1 MMDKIT
7 LLCIVFAVIPLAYML
22 WAMRHEI
29 RTALRYRRISGVG
42 QPSALEMS
50 EYDRILAAV
59 KDVEMEY
66 QPNSGKH
73 HSEETYLNRAE
84 LLRRETHL
92 YKLINSL

>member
-1 MMDKIT
+1 MDKIT
-7 LLCIVFAVIPLAYML
+7 ILCIVFAVIPMAYML
-22 WAMRHEI
+22 WALRHDFH
-29 RTALRYRRISGVG
+29 TAIRYRKISGVG
-42 QPSALEMS
+42 QSGGIESS

-59 KDVEMEY
+59 KDVEMES

-73 HSEETYLNRAE
+73 HSEETYLSRAG